1 MTAAGCIT
9 MNWGWCDTQVKVDIN
24 KAAGLREITQAADEA
39 LTLYRDDMIEDEN
52 EMVPVSG
59 GASRN
64 GGGGSLQQSAFEHSD
79 KSAKDGKI
87 TIRWDKPYAHY
98 QHEGLVMHGPVGARD
113 YGPKHLNYTSATA
126 RAEWTKHAEKVYGD
140 NWAKGLQRL
149 IGGR

>member
-9 MNWGWCDTQVKVDIN
+9 MNWGWCDMQVKVDIN

-39 LTLYRDDMIEDEN
+39 LTLYRDEMIEDEN

-87 TIRWDKPYAHY
+87 TIPWHEKWNLSIFDK
-98 QHEGLVMHGPVGARD
+98 
-113 YGPKHLNYTSATA
+113 
-126 RAEWTKHAEKVYGD
+126 
-140 NWAKGLQRL
+140 
-149 IGGR
+149 